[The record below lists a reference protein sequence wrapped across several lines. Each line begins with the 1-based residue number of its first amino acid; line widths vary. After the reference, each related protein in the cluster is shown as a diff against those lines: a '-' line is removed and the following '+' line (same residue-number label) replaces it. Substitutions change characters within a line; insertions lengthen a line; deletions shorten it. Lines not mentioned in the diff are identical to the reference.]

1 MVRVR
6 LGDSYRNEQSVLLEA
21 DDELQDETGLQVDSS
36 LITPESDGYAFVS
49 ITNNTGYSLKLNA
62 DTEVGCVSNAFQV
75 CTPRCKEADTGRWD
89 LSFHLTAVKVVST

>member
-36 LITPESDGYAFVS
+36 LITPDSGGYALLLITKVIHRSS
-49 ITNNTGYSLKLNA
+49 ILILK
-62 DTEVGCVSNAFQV
+62 
-75 CTPRCKEADTGRWD
+75 
-89 LSFHLTAVKVVST
+89 